1 MYPHAISIHQN
12 YAIRA
17 SRDAF
22 SAKGILYVC
31 NIIEMIW
38 KLCVLCI
45 QQGLDESDQMI
56 RMTERERESQSYRA
70 NERPFVIL
78 NSISFR
84 WFAGKSHLLI
94 YYSLDHL
101 HFLRVLVTIKWLSSD
116 FTGAL

>member
-1 MYPHAISIHQN
+1 MRHQLNQTVIFLGNGFYFGPTVHGVNLASNEKLLWRVTIMYPHAISIHQN

-38 KLCVLCI
+38 KLCVLWVCI

-56 RMTERERESQSYRA
+56 RMTERERERVSDTEQM
-70 NERPFVIL
+70 
-78 NSISFR
+78 
-84 WFAGKSHLLI
+84 K
-94 YYSLDHL
+94 DHL
-101 HFLRVLVTIKWLSSD
+101 
-116 FTGAL
+116 